1 MEGKTF
7 KSHEGEA
14 GLRVGC
20 IFQCPFGW
28 LPPAPSSHGVQGG
41 TQNSEECREGEL
53 DKGSLAEGSHP
64 KGGEKKG
71 WIFLKRFYGTKV
83 RKRDN
88 SLCGK
93 QFGNFFLF
101 NLFFFIE
108 G

>member
-1 MEGKTF
+1 MYGRGNMETYITIYKIDSEWEFAVWLTKLKQGICIQL
-7 KSHEGEA
+7 EGWDGE
-14 GLRVGC
+14 GGGRE
-20 IFQCPFGW
+20 
-28 LPPAPSSHGVQGG
+28 VQ
-41 TQNSEECREGEL
+41 
-53 DKGSLAEGSHP
+53 